1 MPYRPPR
8 MGGPKAMLASFS
20 INTEETDNAAAD
32 PKPLP
37 GLSKTQQDAISA
49 LERKPEQAPAAEEAA
64 RQKIVEQE
72 KVKAEHQNLSIEKDP
87 ADLGESLNP
96 KLEKKL
102 RARAER
108 AEQEMEKQERE
119 ADRCAPDI
127 WGYTLSRYGRTHR
140 SMPRR
145 AGGGA
150 RRRDGNGRPLS
161 RDRAPRRAGCSM
173 PSANA

>member
-49 LERKPEQAPAAEEAA
+49 LERKPEQPPAAEEAA

-87 ADLGESLNP
+87 PDLGESLNP
-96 KLEKKL
+96 KLEKKVEL
-102 RARAER
+102 GA
-108 AEQEMEKQERE
+108 
-119 ADRCAPDI
+119 I
-127 WGYTLSRYGRTHR
+127 TT
-140 SMPRR
+140 PRR
-145 AGGGA
+145 WRSKFCLHFSICACHPCAGA
-150 RRRDGNGRPLS
+150 MLIFS
-161 RDRAPRRAGCSM
+161 VSFQF
-173 PSANA
+173 